1 MVVEFLSK
9 KQPASPNKT
18 QTPMIF
24 LFFDSLS
31 EESFPELVDKTYN
44 GVIFFLSFSIKEAND
59 IEKSLG
65 KMVMSLL
72 GRVHSRFEFQIG
84 HSN

>member
-1 MVVEFLSK
+1 
-9 KQPASPNKT
+9 
-18 QTPMIF
+18 MIF

-72 GRVHSRFEFQIG
+72 GRVHSRFEFQTG
-84 HSN
+84 HAN

>member
-1 MVVEFLSK
+1 
-9 KQPASPNKT
+9 
-18 QTPMIF
+18 MIF

-84 HSN
+84 QIVVMVKNVVS

>member
-1 MVVEFLSK
+1 MMLFYT
-9 KQPASPNKT
+9 KT

-24 LFFDSLS
+24 PFFFDSLS

-72 GRVHSRFEFQIG
+72 GRVHSRFEFQIW

>member
-1 MVVEFLSK
+1 MKKNRLEFLLSHYK
-9 KQPASPNKT
+9 VLNYQYSA
-18 QTPMIF
+18 QIPMIF

-72 GRVHSRFEFQIG
+72 GRVQIG
-84 HSN
+84 HSS